1 MNAKD
6 WFDAGDKISDAVQEA
21 VLNNDFGSLSKS
33 IEDIVKQT
41 MHTTDTHAQYRAQE
55 NAYEA
60 AKKKAGIKQDSN
72 ISKRDIKDIASMFFG
87 YGTALVSGVAFL
99 VMTVLA
105 AVSSYRSGCM
115 AGTSRRKRPCE
126 KQASETVYAHY
137 RGPGC
142 YHGA

>member
-41 MHTTDTHAQYRAQE
+41 MHTTDTHAQYRAKE

-60 AKKKAGIKQDSN
+60 AK
-72 ISKRDIKDIASMFFG
+72 
-87 YGTALVSGVAFL
+87 
-99 VMTVLA
+99 
-105 AVSSYRSGCM
+105 
-115 AGTSRRKRPCE
+115 RK
-126 KQASETVYAHY
+126 SE
-137 RGPGC
+137 
-142 YHGA
+142 